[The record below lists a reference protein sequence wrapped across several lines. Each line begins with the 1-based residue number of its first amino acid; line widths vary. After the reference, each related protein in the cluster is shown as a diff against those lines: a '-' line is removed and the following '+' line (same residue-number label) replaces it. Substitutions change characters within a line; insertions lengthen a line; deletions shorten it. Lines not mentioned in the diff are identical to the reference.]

1 MASGFQNNNSQLT
14 PNYYRVTID
23 TSTWSTTAANN
34 DSGGVEAWD
43 YNYFTTL
50 PTTLNNSIRRAR
62 GNIRFN
68 SILSQLSTGDNPE
81 ILDMTVMKTGPVAQ
95 TAGNDT
101 AVSVTF
107 TVGYPR
113 EAGVVGAWQSI
124 LNPNGVQSN
133 MSDGSTTL
141 TTSTYDS
148 LSAANAATAVQ
159 NSIKEAVVRGITIG
173 GAAGYTRSYRTYD
186 ATATQQYQS
195 NVTVVQ
201 PDTPANV
208 WAKVTVSIIDTMTQ
222 QTS

>member
-23 TSTWSTTAANN
+23 TSAWSTTAANN
-34 DSGGVEAWD
+34 DSGSVEAWD

-50 PTTLNNSIRRAR
+50 NTSLANSRRRAR

-68 SILSQLSTGDNPE
+68 SILSQLGTGANPE
-81 ILDMTVMKTGPVAQ
+81 ILDMTVMKTGPAAE
-95 TAGNDT
+95 TAADHT

-107 TVGYPR
+107 TVGYYR
-113 EAGVVGAWQSI
+113 EAGVLGAWQSI
-124 LNPNGVQSN
+124 VGTGTL
-133 MSDGSTTL
+133 SDGSTTL

-173 GAAGYTRSYRTYD
+173 GASGYTRSYRTYD
-186 ATATQQYQS
+186 PNGPQQYQE
-195 NVTVVQ
+195 NVTVTQ

-208 WAKVTVSIIDTMTQ
+208 WTKVTVSIIDTMTQ

>member
-23 TSTWSTTAANN
+23 TSAWSTTATNN

-50 PTTLNNSIRRAR
+50 NTSLANSRRRAR

-68 SILSQLSTGDNPE
+68 SILSQLGTGSNPE
-81 ILDMTVMKTGPVAQ
+81 ILDMTVMKTGPAAE
-95 TAGNDT
+95 TAADHT

-107 TVGYPR
+107 TVGYYR
-113 EAGVVGAWQSI
+113 EAGVLGAWQSI
-124 LNPNGVQSN
+124 VGTGTL
-133 MSDGSTTL
+133 SDGSTTL

-173 GAAGYTRSYRTYD
+173 GASGYTRSYRTYD
-186 ATATQQYQS
+186 PNGPQQYQE
-195 NVTVVQ
+195 NVTVTQ

-208 WAKVTVSIIDTMTQ
+208 WTKVTVSIIDTMTQ

>member
-23 TSTWSTTAANN
+23 TSAWSTTAANN

-50 PTTLNNSIRRAR
+50 NTSLANSRRRAR

-68 SILSQLSTGDNPE
+68 SILSQLGTGANPE
-81 ILDMTVMKTGPVAQ
+81 ILDMTVMKTGPAAE
-95 TAGNDT
+95 TAADHT

-107 TVGYPR
+107 TVGYYR
-113 EAGVVGAWQSI
+113 EDGVLGAWQSI
-124 LNPNGVQSN
+124 VGTGTL
-133 MSDGSTTL
+133 SDGSTTL

-173 GAAGYTRSYRTYD
+173 GASGYTRSYRTYD
-186 ATATQQYQS
+186 PNGPQQYQE
-195 NVTVVQ
+195 NVTVTQ

-208 WAKVTVSIIDTMTQ
+208 WTKVTVSIIDTMTQ

>member
-23 TSTWSTTAANN
+23 TSAWSTTAANN
-34 DSGGVEAWD
+34 DSGSVEAWD

-50 PTTLNNSIRRAR
+50 NTSLANSRRRAR

-68 SILSQLSTGDNPE
+68 SILSQLGTGANPE
-81 ILDMTVMKTGPVAQ
+81 ILDMTVMKSGPAAE
-95 TAGNDT
+95 TAADHT

-113 EAGVVGAWQSI
+113 EAGVLGAWQSI
-124 LNPNGVQSN
+124 VGTGTL
-133 MSDGSTTL
+133 SDGSTTL

-148 LSAANAATAVQ
+148 LSASNAATAVS

-173 GAAGYTRSYRTYD
+173 GASGYTRSYRTYD
-186 ATATQQYQS
+186 PNGPQQYQE
-195 NVTVVQ
+195 NVTVTQ

-208 WAKVTVSIIDTMTQ
+208 WTKVTVSIIDTMTQ

>member
-34 DSGGVEAWD
+34 DSGSVEAWD

-50 PTTLNNSIRRAR
+50 NTSLANSRRRAR

-68 SILSQLSTGDNPE
+68 SILSQLGTGANPE
-81 ILDMTVMKTGPVAQ
+81 ILDMTVMKTGPAAE
-95 TAGNDT
+95 TAADHT

-107 TVGYPR
+107 TVGYYR

-124 LNPNGVQSN
+124 LNPNGVQSF

-141 TTSTYDS
+141 TTSSYDS
-148 LSAANAATAVQ
+148 LSASNAATAVS

-173 GAAGYTRSYRTYD
+173 GSSGYARSYRTYD
-186 ATATQQYQS
+186 PNGPQQYQE
-195 NVTVVQ
+195 NVTVTQ

-208 WAKVTVSIIDTMTQ
+208 WSKVTVSLIDTMTQ

>member
-23 TSTWSTTAANN
+23 TSSWSTTATSNA
-34 DSGGVEAWD
+34 SGGVEAWD

-50 PTTLNNSIRRAR
+50 NTTLNNSIRRAR

-68 SILSQLSTGDNPE
+68 SILSQLATGDNPE
-81 ILDMTVMKTGPVAQ
+81 ILDMTVMKTGP
-95 TAGNDT
+95 TAETAADNT

-124 LNPNGVQSN
+124 IGTGTL
-133 MSDGSTTL
+133 SDGSTTL

-148 LSAANAATAVQ
+148 LSASDAATAVQ

-173 GAAGYTRSYRTYD
+173 GSSGYTRQYRTYD
-186 ATATQQYQS
+186 ATAVQQYQS
-195 NVTVVQ
+195 NVTVTQ

-208 WAKVTVSIIDTMTQ
+208 WTKVTVSIIDTMTQ

>member
-1 MASGFQNNNSQLT
+1 MASGFQNTQSQLT

-23 TSTWSTTAANN
+23 TSAWSTTAANN

-43 YNYFTTL
+43 YNYFATL
-50 PTTLNNSIRRAR
+50 NTTLNNSRRRAR

-68 SILSQLSTGDNPE
+68 AILSQLGTGDNPE

-95 TAGNDT
+95 TAANDT

-107 TVGYPR
+107 TVGYYR

-124 LNPNGVQSN
+124 LNPNGVQSF

-141 TTSTYDS
+141 TTTAYEALSST
-148 LSAANAATAVQ
+148 NAATAVQ

-173 GAAGYTRSYRTYD
+173 GSSGYTRSYRTYD
-186 ATATQQYQS
+186 PTGTQQYQE
-195 NVTVVQ
+195 NVTVTQ
-201 PDTPANV
+201 PDTPVNV